1 MNLKKTIIVFF
12 LILSFEGSGF
22 AQMAQMNPAK
32 PNSEEITL
40 EKPYNTK
47 DGIKD
52 PQRISPEQLKQLGI
66 KDSALPPQAQSV
78 PSQKPEPDKPDQPKK
93 VPSGQ
98 SSSQIPAAESLSEF
112 ELFIARGT
120 MGKISTNIRQFGY
133 DLFRQPPS
141 TFAPADRIPV
151 GPTTVNLCP
160 ADRIPVGPDY
170 VIGPGDELRITIWG
184 NIEGQWTVVVDMD
197 GKITL
202 PKVGTIGVT
211 GLTFGELKTTLN
223 KELSRYYT
231 NFQMNVSM
239 GPLRSMRVYI
249 VGNAAKPGA
258 YTISSLSTL
267 VNSLFEAG
275 GPNKTG
281 SMRDIQVKRNTHTV
295 VRFDMY
301 DFLLKGNKT
310 KDVRLMPEDVIFI
323 PPVGPLA
330 GIAGN
335 VKNPAIYELKGETR
349 LLDLIEM
356 AGGLSGMAFR
366 GRVQVQRTQTNEFR
380 TVFEGDLIDV
390 EKNAEKNF
398 LIKDGDL
405 IKVFS
410 VADLKNTVTITGAV
424 QNAGEYGVESGVTR
438 VRDIISM
445 SGGLQYYASSQMEIT
460 RVKVTQS
467 GPQTE
472 RFVIDAFKAMEGD
485 PANNVLLE
493 MNDYLFVRTVPE
505 WQLYRT
511 VIVGGEVKYPGM
523 YTITRGERLSSVLE
537 RAGGFTNFSHLR
549 GAVFTRERVR
559 QLQQK
564 SLEELAE
571 RLERELIT
579 ESASRTGAAV
589 SVEEVEAKKLEM
601 EQRKQFIESLKK
613 VKATG
618 RMTIWLAHLRLL
630 KGSEYDIELEEGDTL
645 YIPAENKVIN
655 VVGAVM
661 SNGSFIYNEKW
672 GYEDY
677 VQMAGGYSRHAD
689 EDNVFVMKVDGS
701 ARKLS
706 RGFMN
711 WSPLKKRWEIAGF
724 NESRGVLEAGDSIVV
739 PDRLERTAWLRN
751 LKDITQI
758 LANAG
763 VAAATIAVLYKT
775 LD

>member
-151 GPTTVNLCP
+151 GP
-160 ADRIPVGPDY
+160 DY

-184 NIEGQWTVVVDMD
+184 NIEGQWSVVVDMD

-485 PANNVLLE
+485 PTNNVLLE

>member
-22 AQMAQMNPAK
+22 AQMVQMNPAK

-151 GPTTVNLCP
+151 GP
-160 ADRIPVGPDY
+160 DY

-184 NIEGQWTVVVDMD
+184 NIEGQWSVVVDMD

-445 SGGLQYYASSQMEIT
+445 SGGLQYYASSEMEIT

-537 RAGGFTNFSHLR
+537 RAGGYTNFSHLR

>member
-22 AQMAQMNPAK
+22 AQMVQ
-32 PNSEEITL
+32 
-40 EKPYNTK
+40 
-47 DGIKD
+47 KD

-151 GPTTVNLCP
+151 GP
-160 ADRIPVGPDY
+160 DY

-184 NIEGQWTVVVDMD
+184 NIEGQWSVVVDMD

-537 RAGGFTNFSHLR
+537 RAGGYTNFSHLR

>member
-1 MNLKKTIIVFF
+1 
-12 LILSFEGSGF
+12 
-22 AQMAQMNPAK
+22 
-32 PNSEEITL
+32 
-40 EKPYNTK
+40 
-47 DGIKD
+47 
-52 PQRISPEQLKQLGI
+52 
-66 KDSALPPQAQSV
+66 
-78 PSQKPEPDKPDQPKK
+78 
-93 VPSGQ
+93 
-98 SSSQIPAAESLSEF
+98 
-112 ELFIARGT
+112 
-120 MGKISTNIRQFGY
+120 
-133 DLFRQPPS
+133 
-141 TFAPADRIPV
+141 
-151 GPTTVNLCP
+151 
-160 ADRIPVGPDY
+160 
-170 VIGPGDELRITIWG
+170 
-184 NIEGQWTVVVDMD
+184 
-197 GKITL
+197 
-202 PKVGTIGVT
+202 
-211 GLTFGELKTTLN
+211 
-223 KELSRYYT
+223 
-231 NFQMNVSM
+231 
-239 GPLRSMRVYI
+239 
-249 VGNAAKPGA
+249 
-258 YTISSLSTL
+258 
-267 VNSLFEAG
+267 
-275 GPNKTG
+275 
-281 SMRDIQVKRNTHTV
+281 
-295 VRFDMY
+295 
-301 DFLLKGNKT
+301 
-310 KDVRLMPEDVIFI
+310 
-323 PPVGPLA
+323 
-330 GIAGN
+330 
-335 VKNPAIYELKGETR
+335 
-349 LLDLIEM
+349 M

-366 GRVQVQRTQTNEFR
+366 GRVQVQRTQNSEFR

-424 QNAGEYGVESGVTR
+424 QNAGDYGVESGVTR

-485 PANNVLLE
+485 QANNVLLE

-537 RAGGFTNFSHLR
+537 RAGGYTNFAHLR

-571 RLERELIT
+571 RLERELIA
-579 ESASRTGAAV
+579 ESAGRTGAAV

-672 GYEDY
+672 DYEDY

-706 RGFMN
+706 SGFLN
-711 WSPLKKRWEIAGF
+711 WSPLKKRWEVAGF

>member
-22 AQMAQMNPAK
+22 AQMVQMNPAK

-133 DLFRQPPS
+133 DLFQQPPS
-141 TFAPADRIPV
+141 TFA
-151 GPTTVNLCP
+151 P

-184 NIEGQWTVVVDMD
+184 NIEGQWSVVVDMD

-537 RAGGFTNFSHLR
+537 RAGGYTNFSHLR

>member
-66 KDSALPPQAQSV
+66 KDSALPPQTQSV

-141 TFAPADRIPV
+141 TFA
-151 GPTTVNLCP
+151 P

-537 RAGGFTNFSHLR
+537 RAGGYTNFSHLR

>member
-151 GPTTVNLCP
+151 GP
-160 ADRIPVGPDY
+160 DY

-184 NIEGQWTVVVDMD
+184 NIEGQWSVVVDMD

-485 PANNVLLE
+485 PTNNVLLE

-537 RAGGFTNFSHLR
+537 RAGGYTNFSHLR

-677 VQMAGGYSRHAD
+677 IQMAGGYSRHAD

>member
-1 MNLKKTIIVFF
+1 MKLKNIIIVFF
-12 LILSFEGSGF
+12 LVLSFEGSGF
-22 AQMAQMNPAK
+22 AQLAQMSPAK
-32 PNSEEITL
+32 PVSESINQAQPSGTQQGL
-40 EKPYNTK
+40 ERTQSLT
-47 DGIKD
+47 
-52 PQRISPEQLKQLGI
+52 PQQLQQLGI
-66 KDSALPPQAQSV
+66 KSNALPAQPSPD
-78 PSQKPEPDKPDQPKK
+78 PSQKPAADRPDQPKLAS
-93 VPSGQ
+93 PPIAPHQ
-98 SSSQIPAAESLSEF
+98 PPAAESLSEF
-112 ELFIARGT
+112 ERFVAMGTRGT
-120 MGKISTNIRQFGY
+120 ISTNIRQFGY

-141 TFAPADRIPV
+141 TFAPADRV
-151 GPTTVNLCP
+151 
-160 ADRIPVGPDY
+160 PVGPDY
-170 VIGPGDELRITIWG
+170 VLGPGDELRITIWG
-184 NIEGQWTVVVDMD
+184 SIEGQWNVVVDRD
-197 GKITL
+197 GKISL
-202 PKVGTIGVT
+202 PKLGAIGVT
-211 GLTFGELKTTLN
+211 GLTFGELKVTLN
-223 KELSRYYT
+223 KELSKYYT

-239 GPLRSMRVYI
+239 GPLRTMRVYV

-267 VNSLFEAG
+267 INSLFEAG

-281 SMRDIQVKRNTHTV
+281 SMRDIHVKRNTHTV
-295 VRFDMY
+295 VQFDMY
-301 DFLLKGNKT
+301 DFLLQGNKT

-349 LLDLIEM
+349 LLDLIGM

-366 GRVQVQRTQTNEFR
+366 GRVQVQRTQNNEFR
-380 TVFEGDLIDV
+380 TVFEGDLIDI

-405 IKVFS
+405 VKVFS
-410 VADLKNTVTITGAV
+410 VVDLKNTVTITGAV
-424 QNAGEYGVESGVTR
+424 QNSGDYGVESGITR

-445 SGGLQYYASSQMEIT
+445 SGGLQYYASSQVEIT

-511 VIVGGEVKYPGM
+511 VNLEGEVKYPGA

-537 RAGGFTNFSHLR
+537 RAGGYTNFAYLR
-549 GAVFTRERVR
+549 GAVFARERVR

-564 SLEELAE
+564 SLAELAE

-579 ESASRTGAAV
+579 ESASRAGVAV

-613 VKATG
+613 LKATG

-630 KGSEYDIELEEGDTL
+630 KGSEYDIELEEGDSL
-645 YIPAENKVIN
+645 YIPAVNRVIN

-672 GYEDY
+672 DYEDY

-711 WSPLKKRWEIAGF
+711 WNPLRKRWEVAGF
-724 NESRGVLEAGDSIVV
+724 NESRGPLEAGDSIVV
-739 PDRLERTAWLRN
+739 PERLERTAWLRN

>member
-1 MNLKKTIIVFF
+1 MKLKKIIIVFV
-12 LILSFEGSGF
+12 LILSFEGSCFAQF
-22 AQMAQMNPAK
+22 AQMSPAK
-32 PNSEEITL
+32 PSSEEITL
-40 EKPYNTK
+40 EKPSITK

-52 PQRISPEQLKQLGI
+52 PKRLSPEQMKQLGI
-66 KDSALPPQAQSV
+66 KDSSLPPMPQSA
-78 PSQKPEPDKPDQPKK
+78 PSQKPALDKPSQPKTAST
-93 VPSGQ
+93 P
-98 SSSQIPAAESLSEF
+98 PAVTPQTPLPENLSEF
-112 ELFIARGT
+112 EQFVARGT
-120 MGKISTNIRQFGY
+120 TNAISTNIRQFGY

-141 TFAPADRIPV
+141 TFAPADRV
-151 GPTTVNLCP
+151 
-160 ADRIPVGPDY
+160 PVGPDY
-170 VIGPGDELRITIWG
+170 VLGPGDELRITIWG
-184 NIEGQWTVVVDMD
+184 NIEGQWSVVVDTD
-197 GKITL
+197 GKISL
-202 PKVGTIGVT
+202 PKVGALGVT

-223 KELSRYYT
+223 KEFSKFYT
-231 NFQMNVSM
+231 NFQMNVSL
-239 GPLRSMRVYI
+239 GPLRTVRVYI
-249 VGNAAKPGA
+249 VGNAARPGA
-258 YTISSLSTL
+258 YTVSSLSTL

-275 GPNKTG
+275 GPSKTG
-281 SMRDIQVKRNTHTV
+281 SMRNIDVKRNGGTV
-295 VRFDMY
+295 VQFDMY
-301 DFLLKGNKT
+301 DFLLKGNKS

-349 LLDLIEM
+349 LLDLLGM

-366 GRVQVQRTQTNEFR
+366 GRVQVQRTQNNEFR
-380 TVFEGDLIDV
+380 TVFEGDLVDI
-390 EKNAEKNF
+390 EKNVDKNF
-398 LIKDGDL
+398 VIKDGDL
-405 IKVFS
+405 VKVFS
-410 VADLKNTVTITGAV
+410 VVDLKKTITITGAV
-424 QNAGEYGVESGVTR
+424 GNPGDYGVASGVTR
-438 VRDIISM
+438 VSDIISM
-445 SGGLQYYASSQMEIT
+445 SGGLQYYASSQVEIT
-460 RVKVTQS
+460 RVKVTQA
-467 GPQTE
+467 GPRTE
-472 RFVIDAFKAMEGD
+472 RFVIDAFKAIEGD

-511 VIVGGEVKYPGM
+511 VNLGGEVKYPGV

-537 RAGGFTNFSHLR
+537 RAGGYTNFAYLR
-549 GAVFTRERVR
+549 GAVFTRERVKH
-559 QLQQK
+559 LQQK

-579 ESASRTGAAV
+579 ESASRAGAAV
-589 SVEEVEAKKLEM
+589 SAEEVEAKKLEM

-613 VKATG
+613 LKATG

-630 KGSEYDIELEEGDTL
+630 KGSEYDIELEEGDSL
-645 YIPAENKVIN
+645 YIPAENRVVN

-672 GYEDY
+672 DYEDY

-689 EDNVFVMKVDGS
+689 ESNVFVMKVDGS

-706 RGFMN
+706 KGFMN
-711 WSPLKKRWEIAGF
+711 WNPLKKRWEVAGF
-724 NESRGVLEAGDSIVV
+724 NESRGTLEAGDSIVV
-739 PDRLERTAWLRN
+739 PERLDRTAWLRN

>member
-1 MNLKKTIIVFF
+1 MNLKKIMLVFF

-22 AQMAQMNPAK
+22 AQLAQMSPAK
-32 PNSEEITL
+32 PSSEEITL
-40 EKPYNTK
+40 EKPSITK

-52 PQRISPEQLKQLGI
+52 PQRLSPEQLKQLGI
-66 KDSALPPQAQSV
+66 KDSSLPPLPQSV
-78 PSQKPEPDKPDQPKK
+78 PSQKPVLDKPDQLKK
-93 VPSGQ
+93 VPTAQTSPQ
-98 SSSQIPAAESLSEF
+98 TPEAESLSEF
-112 ELFIARGT
+112 EHFVARGT

-151 GPTTVNLCP
+151 GP
-160 ADRIPVGPDY
+160 DY
-170 VIGPGDELRITIWG
+170 VLGPGDGLRITIWG
-184 NIEGQWTVVVDMD
+184 NIEGQWNVVVDMD

-211 GLTFGELKTTLN
+211 GLTFGELKATLN

-239 GPLRSMRVYI
+239 GPLRSMRVYV

-349 LLDLIEM
+349 LLDLIGM

-366 GRVQVQRTQTNEFR
+366 GRVQVQRTQNSEFR

-390 EKNAEKNF
+390 EKNPEKNF

-424 QNAGEYGVESGVTR
+424 QNAGDYGVESGVTR

-485 PANNVLLE
+485 QANNVLLE

-537 RAGGFTNFSHLR
+537 RAGGYTNFAHLR

-571 RLERELIT
+571 RLERELIA
-579 ESASRTGAAV
+579 ESAGRTGAAV

-672 GYEDY
+672 DYEDY

-706 RGFMN
+706 SGFLN
-711 WSPLKKRWEIAGF
+711 WSPLKKRWEVAGF

>member
-141 TFAPADRIPV
+141 TFAPAD
-151 GPTTVNLCP
+151 G
-160 ADRIPVGPDY
+160 IPVGPDY

-184 NIEGQWTVVVDMD
+184 NIEGQWSVVVDMD

-537 RAGGFTNFSHLR
+537 RAGGYTNFSHLR

>member
-22 AQMAQMNPAK
+22 AQMVQMNPAK

-66 KDSALPPQAQSV
+66 KDSALPPQAQPV
-78 PSQKPEPDKPDQPKK
+78 PSQKQDPDKPDQPKK

-151 GPTTVNLCP
+151 GP
-160 ADRIPVGPDY
+160 DY

-184 NIEGQWTVVVDMD
+184 NIEGQWSVVVDMD

-537 RAGGFTNFSHLR
+537 RAGGYTNFSHLR

>member
-1 MNLKKTIIVFF
+1 MKLKKIIIVFF

-22 AQMAQMNPAK
+22 AQLAQMSPGKPA
-32 PNSEEITL
+32 SEEINQAQPSVTQQGVESSQGL
-40 EKPYNTK
+40 T
-47 DGIKD
+47 
-52 PQRISPEQLKQLGI
+52 PQQLQQLGI
-66 KDSALPPQAQSV
+66 KSNALPALPSSV
-78 PSQKPEPDKPDQPKK
+78 PSKKPAAERPDQQKLASPQTATHQ
-93 VPSGQ
+93 PL
-98 SSSQIPAAESLSEF
+98 PAESLSEF
-112 ELFIARGT
+112 ERFVT
-120 MGKISTNIRQFGY
+120 MGTKGTISTNIRQFGY

-141 TFAPADRIPV
+141 TFAPADRV
-151 GPTTVNLCP
+151 
-160 ADRIPVGPDY
+160 PVGPDY
-170 VIGPGDELRITIWG
+170 VLGPGDEFRITIWG
-184 NIEGQWTVVVDMD
+184 SIEGQWNVVVDRD
-197 GKITL
+197 GKISL

-211 GLTFGELKTTLN
+211 GLTFGELKITLN
-223 KELSRYYT
+223 KELSKYYT

-239 GPLRSMRVYI
+239 GPLRTMRVYI

-281 SMRDIQVKRNTHTV
+281 SMRDIHVKRNTHTV

-301 DFLLKGNKT
+301 DFLLQGNKT
-310 KDVRLMPEDVIFI
+310 KDIRLMPEDVIFI

-335 VKNPAIYELKGETR
+335 VKNPAIYELKEETR
-349 LLDLIEM
+349 LLDLIGM

-366 GRVQVQRTQTNEFR
+366 GRVQVQRTQNNEFR
-380 TVFEGDLIDV
+380 TVFEGDLVDI

-405 IKVFS
+405 VKVFS
-410 VADLKNTVTITGAV
+410 VVDLKNTITITGAV
-424 QNAGEYGVESGVTR
+424 GNPGDYGVASGVTR
-438 VRDIISM
+438 VSDIISM
-445 SGGLQYYASSQMEIT
+445 SGGLQYYASSQVEIT
-460 RVKVTQS
+460 RVKVTQA
-467 GPQTE
+467 GPRTE
-472 RFVIDAFKAMEGD
+472 RFVIDVFKAMEGD

-511 VIVGGEVKYPGM
+511 VNVEGEVKYPGA

-537 RAGGFTNFSHLR
+537 RAGGYTNFAYLR
-549 GAVFTRERVR
+549 GAVFTRERVK

-564 SLEELAE
+564 SLEELAD
-571 RLERELIT
+571 RLERELIA
-579 ESASRTGAAV
+579 EGAIRTGAAM

-601 EQRKQFIESLKK
+601 EQKKKFIDSLRKL
-613 VKATG
+613 KATG

-630 KGSEYDIELEEGDTL
+630 KGSEYDIELEEGDSL
-645 YIPAENKVIN
+645 SIPAENKVIN
-655 VVGAVM
+655 VVGAVI

-672 GYEDY
+672 DYEDY

-706 RGFMN
+706 RGFMSWN
-711 WSPLKKRWEIAGF
+711 PLKKRWEVAGF
-724 NESRGVLEAGDSIVV
+724 NESRGPLEAGDSIVV
-739 PDRLERTAWLRN
+739 PEKLERTAWLRN

-775 LD
+775 LE

>member
-151 GPTTVNLCP
+151 GP
-160 ADRIPVGPDY
+160 DY

-184 NIEGQWTVVVDMD
+184 NIEGQWTVVVDLD

-202 PKVGTIGVT
+202 PKVGAIGVT

-537 RAGGFTNFSHLR
+537 RAGGYTNFSHLR

>member
-98 SSSQIPAAESLSEF
+98 SSSQIPAADSLSEF

-151 GPTTVNLCP
+151 GP
-160 ADRIPVGPDY
+160 DY

-184 NIEGQWTVVVDMD
+184 NIEGQWSVVVDMD

-537 RAGGFTNFSHLR
+537 RAGGYTNFSHLR

>member
-22 AQMAQMNPAK
+22 AQMVQMNPAK

-151 GPTTVNLCP
+151 GP
-160 ADRIPVGPDY
+160 DY

-184 NIEGQWTVVVDMD
+184 NIEGQWSVVVDMD

>member
-1 MNLKKTIIVFF
+1 MKLKKTIIVFF

-22 AQMAQMNPAK
+22 AQMAQMSPAK
-32 PNSEEITL
+32 PASGEINSVQ
-40 EKPYNTK
+40 PSGDTK
-47 DGIKD
+47 QGMQD
-52 PQRISPEQLKQLGI
+52 PQRLTPQQLQQLGI
-66 KDSALPPQAQSV
+66 QGNSLPPLSPPPPRQQPV
-78 PSQKPEPDKPDQPKK
+78 VDKPDQPKQTTTSTA
-93 VPSGQ
+93 PSKL
-98 SSSQIPAAESLSEF
+98 PASENLSEF
-112 ELFIARGT
+112 EQFIASGT
-120 MGKISTNIRQFGY
+120 SSIISTNIRQFGY

-141 TFAPADRIPV
+141 TFAPADRV
-151 GPTTVNLCP
+151 
-160 ADRIPVGPDY
+160 PVGPDY
-170 VIGPGDELRITIWG
+170 VLGPGDELRITIWG
-184 NIEGQWTVVVDMD
+184 NIEGQWNAVIDRD
-197 GKITL
+197 GKISL

-211 GLTFGELKTTLN
+211 GLTFGEFKVTLH
-223 KELSRYYT
+223 KELSKYYT

-239 GPLRSMRVYI
+239 GPLRTIRVYI
-249 VGNAAKPGA
+249 VGNAAKPGS

-281 SMRDIQVKRNTHTV
+281 SMRSIDVKRNGGTV
-295 VRFDMY
+295 VQFDMY

-349 LLDLIEM
+349 LLDLLGM

-366 GRVQVQRTQTNEFR
+366 GRVQVQRTQNNEFR
-380 TVFEGDLIDV
+380 TVFEGDLIDI
-390 EKNAEKNF
+390 EKNTEKNF

-405 IKVFS
+405 VKVFS
-410 VADLKNTVTITGAV
+410 VVDLKNIVTITGAV
-424 QNAGEYGVESGVTR
+424 GNPGDFGVASGVTR
-438 VRDIISM
+438 VSDIISM
-445 SGGLQYYASSQMEIT
+445 AGGLQYFASSQVEIT

-467 GPQTE
+467 GPRTE

-485 PANNVLLE
+485 PGNNVALE

-511 VIVGGEVKYPGM
+511 VNVGGEVKYPGA

-537 RAGGFTNFSHLR
+537 RAGGYTNFAYLR
-549 GAVFTRERVR
+549 GALFTRERVK

-564 SLEELAE
+564 SLEELAS
-571 RLERELIT
+571 RLERELIA
-579 ESASRTGAAV
+579 EGAAQA
-589 SVEEVEAKKLEM
+589 STALSADEVQAKKLEM
-601 EQRKQFIESLKK
+601 EQRGKFIESIRRLK
-613 VKATG
+613 ANG

-630 KGSEYDIELEEGDTL
+630 KGSEYDIELEEGDSL

-689 EDNVFVMKVDGS
+689 EDSVFVMKVDGS

-706 RGFMN
+706 NGFMN
-711 WSPLKKRWEIAGF
+711 WSPLRKRWEVTGF
-724 NESRGVLEAGDSIVV
+724 NESKGLLEAGDSIVV
-739 PDRLERTAWLRN
+739 PERLERTAWLRN

-763 VAAATIAVLYKT
+763 LAAATIAVLYKT
-775 LD
+775 IE

>member
-1 MNLKKTIIVFF
+1 MNLKKIMLVFF

-22 AQMAQMNPAK
+22 AQLAQMSPAK
-32 PNSEEITL
+32 PSSEEITL
-40 EKPYNTK
+40 EKPSNTK

-52 PQRISPEQLKQLGI
+52 PQRLSPEQLKQLGI
-66 KDSALPPQAQSV
+66 KDSSLPPLPQSV
-78 PSQKPEPDKPDQPKK
+78 PSQKPVLDKPDQLKK
-93 VPSGQ
+93 VPTAQTSPQ
-98 SSSQIPAAESLSEF
+98 TPEAESLSEF
-112 ELFIARGT
+112 EHFVARGT

-151 GPTTVNLCP
+151 GP
-160 ADRIPVGPDY
+160 DY
-170 VIGPGDELRITIWG
+170 VLGPGDGLRITIWG
-184 NIEGQWTVVVDMD
+184 NIEGQWNVVVDMD

-211 GLTFGELKTTLN
+211 GLTFGELKATLN

-239 GPLRSMRVYI
+239 GPLRSMRVYV

-349 LLDLIEM
+349 LLDLIGM

-366 GRVQVQRTQTNEFR
+366 GRVQVQRTQNSEFR

-390 EKNAEKNF
+390 EKNPEKNF

-424 QNAGEYGVESGVTR
+424 QNAGDYGVESGVTR

-485 PANNVLLE
+485 QANNVLLE

-537 RAGGFTNFSHLR
+537 RAGGYTNFAHLR

-571 RLERELIT
+571 RLERELIA
-579 ESASRTGAAV
+579 ESAGRTGAAV

-618 RMTIWLAHLRLL
+618 RMTIWLTHLRLL

-672 GYEDY
+672 DYEDY

-706 RGFMN
+706 SGFLN
-711 WSPLKKRWEIAGF
+711 WSPLKKRWEVAGF

>member
-1 MNLKKTIIVFF
+1 M
-12 LILSFEGSGF
+12 GSE
-22 AQMAQMNPAK
+22 MC
-32 PNSEEITL
+32 IR
-40 EKPYNTK
+40 
-47 DGIKD
+47 D
-52 PQRISPEQLKQLGI
+52 RLGI

-151 GPTTVNLCP
+151 GP
-160 ADRIPVGPDY
+160 DY

-184 NIEGQWTVVVDMD
+184 NIEGQWSVVVDMD

-537 RAGGFTNFSHLR
+537 RAGGYTNFSHLR

>member
-141 TFAPADRIPV
+141 TFA
-151 GPTTVNLCP
+151 P

-537 RAGGFTNFSHLR
+537 RAGGYTNFSHLR

>member
-141 TFAPADRIPV
+141 TFA
-151 GPTTVNLCP
+151 P